1 MRCEGGILCFMLAPD
16 GSLKHNRFIPMKDAS
31 ILTLVAD
38 GRRLYI
44 VKKRFH
50 QHFNQHVFHTVTDV
64 RSTILALNIGRDGSL
79 SPSASE
85 KIELKRNVGQLVA
98 DPKGRYLF
106 AYTNSGQ
113 VISYGIG
120 RQGKLRRLRT
130 NTIEGGTFDE
140 VLDFDGLEMT
150 GASNDGS
157 MSIDPSGQYAFLTH
171 TNGFVDHS
179 ETTTI
184 AYVIG
189 DRGSLKQSKCVQQD
203 RTSAPMR
210 FALPETSTLMKLRRR
225 ADFAHEH
232 IGPWFAFDKPSSST
246 DIEQVAWI
254 DGYRRLVYSFV
265 ETSTMDKR
273 FSIPMPHNSIN
284 LVVRHAG
291 EKGKLAVCCQIGDI
305 KSKRQPEMFLSTHGD
320 YLYGIT
326 TDKTSTIH
334 TFYVGKNGTL
344 HYRSSLVLDKLV
356 EDVVVC
362 TIGRQR

>member
-1 MRCEGGILCFMLAPD
+1 MRCEGGILCFTLGMD
-16 GSLKHNRFIPMKDAS
+16 GSVKLLRFIPMRDAS
-31 ILTLVAD
+31 SLTLSPN
-38 GRRLYI
+38 GQRLY
-44 VKKRFH
+44 VVNKRFNR
-50 QHFNQHVFHTVTDV
+50 HFDQHVFHTVTDV
-64 RSTILALNIGRDGSL
+64 TSTILTLNIGEDGLL

-85 KIELKRNVGQLVA
+85 KIELKRNLGQLLA

-106 AYTNSGQ
+106 AYTNGGK

-120 RQGKLRRLRT
+120 RQGKLHRLRT

-140 VLDFDGLEMT
+140 VLDFDGREMT

-179 ETTTI
+179 ETATV

-189 DRGSLKQSKCVQQD
+189 DKGSLQQPKCVQQD
-203 RTSAPMR
+203 RSSAPMH

-232 IGPWFAFDKPSSST
+232 IGAWFAFDKPSSST

-273 FSIPMPHNSIN
+273 FSIPMPHNFIN

-291 EKGKLAVCCQIGDI
+291 EKGKLAVCCQIGNI
-305 KSKRQPEMFLSTHGD
+305 KSKRQPKMFLSTQGD

-356 EDVVVC
+356 GDVVVC
-362 TIGRQR
+362 TIVRQR